1 MEALEAVIQYLKGAG
16 LSTSQIASK
25 THYGDADGWDVGSPA
40 IVVRLDGGDPNL
52 YAVMNRAR
60 IEVRTFAMGDYA
72 AMALMDEVATAFR
85 KAERVD
91 QAVTGG
97 SALIYWINPES
108 GKSILFDPD
117 IQMDFGLQFFE
128 AAISVKGI

>member
-1 MEALEAVIQYLKGAG
+1 MEALEAVIQFLKLQG

-25 THYGDADGWDVGSPA
+25 THYGDDWEVDSPA

-60 IEVRTFAMGDYA
+60 LEVRTFAAGDYA
-72 AMALMDEVATAFR
+72 AMALMDEVATAF
-85 KAERVD
+85 KAAERVD
-91 QAVTGG
+91 QVVSGG
-97 SALIYWINPES
+97 TALIYWINPES
-108 GKSILFDPD
+108 SKSMLYDPD
-117 IQMDFGLQFFE
+117 VKMDFALQFFE